1 MLKLENFDFGKIIKE
16 KMEND
21 NAEHLTEEEII
32 ENGDDD
38 MELMLFMS
46 PFFENRKIPKGY
58 MLNPAGIDKI
68 RTIFDNLNPIL
79 EDSGS
84 EYEAEIESAPL
95 SYDTLAIKIKCNFF
109 TISHNLKPH
118 FLRILSLAE
127 SVDAYAR
134 VDGKTVV
141 SIEVKNCL
149 VPV

>member
-1 MLKLENFDFGKIIKE
+1 MLKLENFDFGEIIKE
-16 KMEND
+16 KMESD
-21 NAEHLTEEEII
+21 NTEYLTEVEII

-38 MELMLFMS
+38 MELMLFFS

-95 SYDTLAIKIKCNFF
+95 SYDTLAIKIKCDFF
-109 TISHNLKPH
+109 TISHKLKPQ

-134 VDGKTVV
+134 VDGKMVV
-141 SIEVKNCL
+141 TIEVKNCL